1 MLSRL
6 EVHEI
11 LKQTTGINNIYFQPP
26 ENIKIKYPAII
37 YSLTDIN
44 KRFANDDVYNM
55 YKYYQVIIIDNNPDS
70 ELIDKIASIKESKYI
85 RSYVANNLNHTIFE
99 IYF

>member
-1 MLSRL
+1 MENRIKFHNKLK
-6 EVHEI
+6 EI
-11 LKQTTGINNIYFQPP
+11 TGIDNVYFQPP